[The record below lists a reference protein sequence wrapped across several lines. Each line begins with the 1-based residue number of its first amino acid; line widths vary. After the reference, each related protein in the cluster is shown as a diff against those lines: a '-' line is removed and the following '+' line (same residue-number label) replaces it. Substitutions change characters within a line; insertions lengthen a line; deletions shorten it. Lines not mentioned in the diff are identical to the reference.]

1 MGDDTL
7 IAFFANADAVAQ
19 RIQEWNEYRLKQ
31 EIAAKERT
39 IDIQVEK
46 TSDAKANKLAYQKL
60 EKIQAWNEAQLERQK
75 LRQKHFEQCKGLLF
89 WVGGWVG
96 SGRSGIFFFISA
108 VLISTT
114 ATVVPIINLP
124 TNLSCPDTKSLCY
137 LVYQMRFN
145 NKSVILPG
153 QAKDIVA
160 EYERNKSKSKRRK

>member
-46 TSDAKANKLAYQKL
+46 ASDAKANKLAAHKL

-75 LRQKHFEQCKGLLF
+75 LRQKRFEQFKGLVF
-89 WVGGWVG
+89 WLGGWVG
-96 SGRSGIFFFISA
+96 SGRSGIFFFICG
-108 VLISTT
+108 VLISAT
-114 ATVVPIINLP
+114 ATSVAIINLP
-124 TNLSCPDTKSLCY
+124 TFLSCPNSKSLCY
-137 LVYQMRFN
+137 QVYQMRFN
-145 NKSVILPG
+145 NQSVILPG

>member
-1 MGDDTL
+1 MGNDTL

-46 TSDAKANKLAYQKL
+46 ASDAKANKLAAHKL

-75 LRQKHFEQCKGLLF
+75 LRQKRFEQFKGLVF
-89 WVGGWVG
+89 WLGGWVG
-96 SGRSGIFFFISA
+96 SGRSGIFFFGSA
-108 VLISTT
+108 MLAS
-114 ATVVPIINLP
+114 ATFAGVTIINLP
-124 TNLSCPDTKSLCY
+124 TNLSCHDRKSPCY

-145 NKSVILPG
+145 NKSVILP
-153 QAKDIVA
+153 QQTKDIIA
-160 EYERNKSKSKRRK
+160 EYERNKSKPKRRR